1 MYRFANPSAF
11 EWLWLIPLVWFSAW
25 ASQKKLSSQ
34 LTSSFGKKL
43 TPFLTSSKS
52 TGRRRLRLI
61 LFSFAL
67 LCFVIAL
74 ARPQA
79 GRGQQAIK
87 SEGIEL
93 MIAVDVSNSM
103 LAEDIKPSRLAFA
116 KSEIIRLLDLLSGD
130 KVGLIAFAGS
140 ATLVSPLTTD
150 KAALKMFVESLS
162 PISVENQGTDFRKAI
177 AEAKEAFERGG
188 VDPDE
193 GVTVTRVVLIAS
205 DGEDQ
210 EKGAIDE
217 AKKAAMS
224 GIRIFAIAF
233 GTERGGPIPIR
244 DERGFLRGY
253 KKDSSGQEVVTQVKG
268 TALRELASAGKGS
281 FFHIAFGA
289 NDAHT
294 VRAELDKL
302 EKAQFATDMTTS
314 YDEKYQYF
322 IVLGLLFIL
331 LELVIGDRQSA
342 GRIWRGRF
350 EVAAK

>member
-11 EWLWLIPLVWFSAW
+11 EWLWLIPLLWILAW
-25 ASQKKLSSQ
+25 TSQKRMSRKLSAA
-34 LTSSFGKKL
+34 FGKKL

-52 TGRRRLRLI
+52 VGRSRLRLF
-61 LFSFAL
+61 LFSLSL

-103 LAEDIKPSRLAFA
+103 LSEDIKPSRLAFA
-116 KSEIIRLLDLLSGD
+116 KSEIMRLLDLLSGD

-162 PISVENQGTDFRKAI
+162 PLSVENQGTDFRRAI
-177 AEAKEAFERGG
+177 SEAKDAFERGG

-210 EKGAIDE
+210 EQGALDA
-217 AKKAAMS
+217 AKKAALD
-224 GIRIFAIAF
+224 GIRIFTIAF

-244 DERGFLRGY
+244 DERGYLRGY
-253 KKDSSGQEVVTQVKG
+253 KKDSSGKEINTQVKG
-268 TALRELASAGKGS
+268 TALKELAQAGKGS

-294 VRAELDKL
+294 IRAELDKL
-302 EKAQFATDMTTS
+302 EKAQFASDVTTS
-314 YDEKYQYF
+314 YDEKFQYF
-322 IVLGLLFIL
+322 IILGLLFALVEL
-331 LELVIGDRQSA
+331 LIGDRQSA

-350 EVAAK
+350 EVPVK